1 MPAECLLDNYT
12 FKALITFRR
21 VFAFINM
28 CAIGLNFC
36 VQVNE
41 SLVPYTVSVHI
52 CTLTILKTQQASPTS
67 SITCN
72 EKRFQRDKKEL
83 LTQFR
88 DEPEMMK
95 IACGR
100 VSRLLCSYFTTTRGY
115 SGDIL
120 NAFFFTPR
128 GTRTEFPA
136 EKIEGR
142 LPKMTNMGYLISS
155 PSRTLK
161 TFSRRRSMALRS
173 NSSAQN

>member
-1 MPAECLLDNYT
+1 MHFNDSENATSVFD
-12 FKALITFRR
+12 FFIKA
-21 VFAFINM
+21 V
-28 CAIGLNFC
+28 
-36 VQVNE
+36 
-41 SLVPYTVSVHI
+41 
-52 CTLTILKTQQASPTS
+52 
-67 SITCN
+67 TCN

-120 NAFFFTPR
+120 NAIFSTPR

-136 EKIEGR
+136 EKIEEH
-142 LPKMTNMGYLISS
+142 S
-155 PSRTLK
+155 
-161 TFSRRRSMALRS
+161 LRWS
-173 NSSAQN
+173 TWAI